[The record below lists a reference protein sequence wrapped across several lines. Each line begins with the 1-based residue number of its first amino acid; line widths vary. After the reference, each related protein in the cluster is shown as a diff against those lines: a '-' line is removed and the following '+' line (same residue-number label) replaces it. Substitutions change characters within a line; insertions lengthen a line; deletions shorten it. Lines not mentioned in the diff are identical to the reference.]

1 MSQLYSLDFKDIIK
15 GAIVSALVAFLYT
28 TYNFVG
34 SETFN
39 LFHTDWQEVINT
51 TVKASYLSFVGYIIK
66 NTLTDDS
73 GKFLGK
79 I

>member
-1 MSQLYSLDFKDIIK
+1 MSTLYSLDLKDIIK
-15 GAIVSALVAFLYT
+15 GAIVSAGVAFIYT

-39 LFHTDWQEVINT
+39 LFHTDWQEVINVT
-51 TVKASYLSFVGYIIK
+51 FKASYLSFVSYIIK
-66 NTLTDDS
+66 NALTDSS
-73 GKFLGK
+73 GKFMGK